1 MEHVDELISGYAL
14 HGLDAADERLVLE
27 HVETCERCRVQLREM
42 EAVAAAL
49 AFAAPQADPPP
60 ELRDRLL
67 EAIGPEVVPSSPLEA
82 RPQPR
87 ARWWWW
93 PRFSAVAVPVLGL
106 AVIALTV
113 WNISLGGDVND
124 SAVRSVAP
132 IANVG
137 NVVSFSGGQA
147 AVVGGL
153 KPAPAGH
160 TYEAW
165 VIPRGQTV
173 PQAAGTFAGGDDLS
187 FTLTRNASVGDTI
200 VITLEPGTGGS
211 APKGPVVGK
220 TSI

>member
-1 MEHVDELISGYAL
+1 VEHVDELISGYAL

-67 EAIGPEVVPSSPLEA
+67 EAIDPEVVPSAPLEA

-113 WNISLGGDVND
+113 WNISLSGDVND

-137 NVVSFSGGQA
+137 DVVSFSGGQA

>member
-1 MEHVDELISGYAL
+1 VEHVDELISGYAL

-49 AFAAPQADPPP
+49 AFAAPQAEPPP

-67 EAIGPEVVPSSPLEA
+67 EAIGPEVVPSAPSAP
-82 RPQPR
+82 PQPR
-87 ARWWWW
+87 ARWSWW
-93 PRFSAVAVPVLGL
+93 PRVSAVAVPVLGL
-106 AVIALTV
+106 AVIALAV
-113 WNISLGGDVND
+113 WNISLRGDVNNGE
-124 SAVRSVAP
+124 VRSVAA
-132 IANVG
+132 IADVG

-147 AVVGGL
+147 TVVGGL

-165 VIPRGQTV
+165 VIPKGEAV
-173 PQAAGTFAGGDDLS
+173 PQAAGTFAGGNDMS
-187 FTLTRNASVGDTI
+187 FTLTRNASAGDTI

>member
-14 HGLDAADERLVLE
+14 HGLDPADERLVLE

-49 AFAAPQADPPP
+49 AFAAPQAEPPP

-67 EAIGPEVVPSSPLEA
+67 EAIGPEVVPSSPPEA
-82 RPQPR
+82 PPQPR
-87 ARWWWW
+87 TRWSWW
-93 PRFSAVAVPVLGL
+93 PRASAVAVPVLGL
-106 AVIALTV
+106 AVIALAV
-113 WNISLGGDVND
+113 WNISLRGDVNNGE
-124 SAVRSVAP
+124 VRSVAP
-132 IANVG
+132 IADVG

-147 AVVGGL
+147 TVVGGL
-153 KPAPAGH
+153 KPAPADH

-165 VIPRGQTV
+165 VIPKGETV
-173 PQAAGTFAGGDDLS
+173 PQAAGTFAGGNDMS
-187 FTLTRNASVGDTI
+187 FTLTRNASAGDTI

>member
-1 MEHVDELISGYAL
+1 VEHVDELISGYAL

-49 AFAAPQADPPP
+49 AFAAPQAEPPS

-67 EAIGPEVVPSSPLEA
+67 EAIGPEVVPSAPSAP
-82 RPQPR
+82 PQPR
-87 ARWWWW
+87 ARWSWW
-93 PRFSAVAVPVLGL
+93 PRVSAVAVPVLGL
-106 AVIALTV
+106 AVIALAV
-113 WNISLGGDVND
+113 WNISLRGDVNNGE
-124 SAVRSVAP
+124 VRSVAA
-132 IANVG
+132 IADVG

-147 AVVGGL
+147 TVVGGL

-165 VIPRGQTV
+165 VIPKGEAV
-173 PQAAGTFAGGDDLS
+173 PQAAGTFAGGNDMS
-187 FTLTRNASVGDTI
+187 FTLTRNASAGDTI

>member
-1 MEHVDELISGYAL
+1 VEHVDQLISGYAL
-14 HGLDAADERLVLE
+14 HGLDTADERLVLD

-49 AFAAPQADPPP
+49 AFAAPQAEPSP

-67 EAIGPEVVPSSPLEA
+67 EAIGPEVVPSAPPEA
-82 RPQPR
+82 PPQPR
-87 ARWWWW
+87 ARWSWW
-93 PRFSAVAVPVLGL
+93 PRISAVAVPVLGV
-106 AVIALTV
+106 AVIALAV
-113 WNISLGGDVND
+113 WNISLRGDVKD
-124 SAVRSVAP
+124 ADVRSVAP

-137 NVVSFSGGQA
+137 SVVSFSGGQA
-147 AVVGGL
+147 TVFGGL
-153 KPAPAGH
+153 KQAPADH

-165 VIPRGQTV
+165 VIPKGETV
-173 PQAAGTFAGGDDLS
+173 PQAAGTFAGGNDMS
-187 FTLTRNASVGDTI
+187 FTLTRNASAGDTI

>member
-49 AFAAPQADPPP
+49 AFAAPQAEPPP

-67 EAIGPEVVPSSPLEA
+67 EAIGPEVVPSAPSAP
-82 RPQPR
+82 PQPR
-87 ARWWWW
+87 ARWSWW
-93 PRFSAVAVPVLGL
+93 PRVSAVAVPVLGL
-106 AVIALTV
+106 AVIALAV
-113 WNISLGGDVND
+113 WNISLRGDVNNGE
-124 SAVRSVAP
+124 VRSVAP
-132 IANVG
+132 IADVG

-147 AVVGGL
+147 TVVGGL

-165 VIPRGQTV
+165 VIPKGETV
-173 PQAAGTFAGGDDLS
+173 PQAAGTFAGGDDMS
-187 FTLTRNASVGDTI
+187 FTLTRNAAVGDTI

-220 TSI
+220 TSV

>member
-1 MEHVDELISGYAL
+1 MEHVDQLISGYAL

-49 AFAAPQADPPP
+49 AFAAPQAEPPP

-67 EAIGPEVVPSSPLEA
+67 EAIGPEVVPSAPQA
-82 RPQPR
+82 PPQPR
-87 ARWWWW
+87 ARWSWW
-93 PRFSAVAVPVLGL
+93 PRVSAAAVPVLGL
-106 AVIALTV
+106 AVIALAV
-113 WNISLGGDVND
+113 WNISLRSDVNNGE
-124 SAVRSVAP
+124 VRSVAP
-132 IANVG
+132 IADVG

-147 AVVGGL
+147 TVVGGL

-165 VIPRGQTV
+165 VIPKGEAV
-173 PQAAGTFAGGDDLS
+173 PQAAGTFAGGNDMS
-187 FTLTRNASVGDTI
+187 FTLTRNASASDTI

>member
-14 HGLDAADERLVLE
+14 HGLDAADERLVLA

-49 AFAAPQADPPP
+49 AFAAPQAEPPP

-67 EAIGPEVVPSSPLEA
+67 EAIGPEVVPSSPPEA
-82 RPQPR
+82 PPQPR
-87 ARWWWW
+87 TRWSWW
-93 PRFSAVAVPVLGL
+93 PRASAVAVPVLGL
-106 AVIALTV
+106 AVIALAV
-113 WNISLGGDVND
+113 WNISLRGDVNNGE
-124 SAVRSVAP
+124 VRSVAP
-132 IANVG
+132 IADVG

-147 AVVGGL
+147 TVVGGL
-153 KPAPAGH
+153 KPAPADH

-165 VIPRGQTV
+165 VIPKGETV
-173 PQAAGTFAGGDDLS
+173 PQAAGTFAGGNDMS
-187 FTLTRNASVGDTI
+187 FALTRNASAGDTI

>member
-1 MEHVDELISGYAL
+1 VEHVDELISGYAL
-14 HGLDAADERLVLE
+14 HGLEAADERLVLE

-49 AFAAPQADPPP
+49 AFAAPQAAPPP

-67 EAIGPEVVPSSPLEA
+67 EAIGPEVVPSAP
-82 RPQPR
+82 PQAPPEPR
-87 ARWWWW
+87 RWSWW
-93 PRFSAVAVPVLGL
+93 PRFSAVAVPVLGV
-106 AVIALTV
+106 AVIALAV
-113 WNISLGGDVND
+113 WNISLHGDVND
-124 SAVRSVAP
+124 AGVRSVAP

-137 NVVSFSGGQA
+137 SVVSFSGGQA
-147 AVVGGL
+147 TVFGGL
-153 KPAPAGH
+153 RPAPADH

-165 VIPRGQTV
+165 VIPKGETV
-173 PQAAGTFAGGDDLS
+173 PQAAGTFAGGNDMS
-187 FTLTRNASVGDTI
+187 FTLTRNASAGDTI

>member
-14 HGLDAADERLVLE
+14 HGLDAADQRLVLE
-27 HVETCERCRVQLREM
+27 HVERCERCRVQLREM

-60 ELRDRLL
+60 ELRERLL
-67 EAIGPEVVPSSPLEA
+67 EAIGPEVVPSTPPEA
-82 RPQPR
+82 PPQPR
-87 ARWWWW
+87 ARWSWW
-93 PRFSAVAVPVLGL
+93 PRVSAVAVPVLGL
-106 AVIALTV
+106 AVIALAV
-113 WNISLGGDVND
+113 WNISLRGDIKD
-124 SAVRSVAP
+124 ADVRSVAP

-137 NVVSFSGGQA
+137 SVVSFGGGQA
-147 AVVGGL
+147 TVVGGL

-165 VIPRGQTV
+165 VIPKGETV
-173 PQAAGTFAGGDDLS
+173 PEAAGTFAGGNDTS
-187 FTLTRNASVGDTI
+187 FTLTRNASAGDTI
-200 VITLEPGTGGS
+200 VITLEPGTGGP

>member
-1 MEHVDELISGYAL
+1 VEHVDELISGYAL
-14 HGLDAADERLVLE
+14 HGLDTADERLVLE

-49 AFAAPQADPPP
+49 AFAAPQAEPPP

-67 EAIGPEVVPSSPLEA
+67 EAIGPEVVPSTSPEA
-82 RPQPR
+82 PPQPR
-87 ARWWWW
+87 ARWSWW
-93 PRFSAVAVPVLGL
+93 PRASAVAVPVLGL
-106 AVIALTV
+106 AVIALAV
-113 WNISLGGDVND
+113 WNISLRGDVNNGE
-124 SAVRSVAP
+124 VRSVAP
-132 IANVG
+132 IADVG

-147 AVVGGL
+147 TVVGGL
-153 KPAPAGH
+153 KPAPADH

-165 VIPRGQTV
+165 VIPKGETV
-173 PQAAGTFAGGDDLS
+173 PQAAGTFAGGNDMS
-187 FTLTRNASVGDTI
+187 FTLTRNASAGDTI

>member
-1 MEHVDELISGYAL
+1 VEHVDELISGYAL

-60 ELRDRLL
+60 QLRERLL
-67 EAIGPEVVPSSPLEA
+67 EASGPEVVPSAPAEE
-82 RPQPR
+82 RPQPHR
-87 ARWWWW
+87 RWSWW
-93 PRFSAVAVPVLGL
+93 PRVSAVAVPLLGL
-106 AVIALTV
+106 AVIALAV
-113 WNISLGGDVND
+113 WNVSLRGQVSDAEVQ
-124 SAVRSVAP
+124 AVAP
-132 IANVG
+132 MTNVG

-147 AVVGGL
+147 AVIGGL

-165 VIPRGQTV
+165 VIPKGETV
-173 PQAAGTFAGGDDLS
+173 PRAAGTFAGGDDLS

-211 APKGPVVGK
+211 APKGPIVGK

>member
-14 HGLDAADERLVLE
+14 HGLDAADQRLVLE

-60 ELRDRLL
+60 ELRERLL
-67 EAIGPEVVPSSPLEA
+67 EAIGPEVVPSTPPEA
-82 RPQPR
+82 PQPR
-87 ARWWWW
+87 PRWSWW
-93 PRFSAVAVPVLGL
+93 PRVSAVAVPVLGL
-106 AVIALTV
+106 AVIALAV
-113 WNISLGGDVND
+113 WNISLRGDIKD
-124 SAVRSVAP
+124 ADVRSVAP

-137 NVVSFSGGQA
+137 SVVSFSGGQA
-147 AVVGGL
+147 TVFGGL
-153 KPAPAGH
+153 KPAPADH

-165 VIPRGQTV
+165 VIPKGETV
-173 PQAAGTFAGGDDLS
+173 PQAAGTFAGGNDTS
-187 FTLTRNASVGDTI
+187 FTLTRNASAGDTI

>member
-1 MEHVDELISGYAL
+1 
-14 HGLDAADERLVLE
+14 
-27 HVETCERCRVQLREM
+27 VQLREM

-49 AFAAPQADPPP
+49 AFAAPQAEPPP

-67 EAIGPEVVPSSPLEA
+67 EAIGPEVVPSAPPVP
-82 RPQPR
+82 PQPR
-87 ARWWWW
+87 ARWSWW
-93 PRFSAVAVPVLGL
+93 PRVSAVAVPVLGL
-106 AVIALTV
+106 AVIALAV
-113 WNISLGGDVND
+113 WNISLRGDVKD
-124 SAVRSVAP
+124 GDVRSVAP

-137 NVVSFSGGQA
+137 SVVSFSGGQA
-147 AVVGGL
+147 TVVGGL

-165 VIPRGQTV
+165 VIPKGASV
-173 PQAAGTFAGGDDLS
+173 PQAAGTFAGGDDMS
-187 FTLTRNASVGDTI
+187 FTLTRNAAVGDTI

>member
-67 EAIGPEVVPSSPLEA
+67 EAIDPEVVPSAPLEA

-113 WNISLGGDVND
+113 WNISLSGDVND

-137 NVVSFSGGQA
+137 DVVSFSGGQA

>member
-27 HVETCERCRVQLREM
+27 HVETCERCRVHLREM

-49 AFAAPQADPPP
+49 AFAAPKAEPPP

-67 EAIGPEVVPSSPLEA
+67 EAIGPEVVPSAPPEA
-82 RPQPR
+82 PPERR
-87 ARWWWW
+87 ARWSWW
-93 PRFSAVAVPVLGL
+93 PRFSAVAVPVLGV
-106 AVIALTV
+106 AVIALAV
-113 WNISLGGDVND
+113 WNISLRGDVKD
-124 SAVRSVAP
+124 ADVRSVAP

-137 NVVSFSGGQA
+137 SVVSFSGGQA
-147 AVVGGL
+147 TVFGGL
-153 KPAPAGH
+153 KPAPADH

-165 VIPRGQTV
+165 VIPKGETV
-173 PQAAGTFAGGDDLS
+173 PQAAGTFAGGNDTS
-187 FTLTRNASVGDTI
+187 FTLTRNASAGDTI
-200 VITLEPGTGGS
+200 VITLEPGTGGP

>member
-1 MEHVDELISGYAL
+1 VEHVDELISGYAL

-49 AFAAPQADPPP
+49 AFAAPQAEPPP

-67 EAIGPEVVPSSPLEA
+67 EAIGPEVVPSAPSAP
-82 RPQPR
+82 PQPR
-87 ARWWWW
+87 ARWSWW
-93 PRFSAVAVPVLGL
+93 PRVSAVAVPVLGL
-106 AVIALTV
+106 AVIALAV
-113 WNISLGGDVND
+113 WNISLRGDVNNGE
-124 SAVRSVAP
+124 VRSVAP
-132 IANVG
+132 IADVG

-147 AVVGGL
+147 TVVGGL

-165 VIPRGQTV
+165 VIPKGEAV
-173 PQAAGTFAGGDDLS
+173 PQAAGTFAGGNDTS
-187 FTLTRNASVGDTI
+187 FTLTRNASAGDTS

-220 TSI
+220 ASI

>member
-49 AFAAPQADPPP
+49 AFAAPQAEPPP

-67 EAIGPEVVPSSPLEA
+67 EAIGPEVVPSAPSAPA
-82 RPQPR
+82 QPR
-87 ARWWWW
+87 TRWSWW
-93 PRFSAVAVPVLGL
+93 PRVSAVAVPVLGL
-106 AVIALTV
+106 AVIALAV
-113 WNISLGGDVND
+113 WNISLRGDVNNGE
-124 SAVRSVAP
+124 VRSVAP
-132 IANVG
+132 IADVG

-147 AVVGGL
+147 TVVGGL

-165 VIPRGQTV
+165 VIPKGEAV
-173 PQAAGTFAGGDDLS
+173 PQAAGTFAGGNDMS
-187 FTLTRNASVGDTI
+187 FTLTRNASAGDTI

>member
-1 MEHVDELISGYAL
+1 VEHVDELISGYAL

-49 AFAAPQADPPP
+49 AFAAPKADPPP

-67 EAIGPEVVPSSPLEA
+67 EAIGPEVVPSAPPEE
-82 RPQPR
+82 RPQTR
-87 ARWWWW
+87 ARWSWW
-93 PRFSAVAVPVLGL
+93 PRVSAVAVPVLGL
-106 AVIALTV
+106 AVIALAV
-113 WNISLGGDVND
+113 WNVSLRGQVND
-124 SAVRSVAP
+124 AEVRSVAP

-153 KPAPAGH
+153 TPAPAGQ

-165 VIPRGQTV
+165 VIPKGETV
-173 PQAAGTFAGGDDLS
+173 PQAAGTFAGGNDLS

>member
-1 MEHVDELISGYAL
+1 VEHVDELISGYAL

-49 AFAAPQADPPP
+49 AFAAPQAEPPP

-67 EAIGPEVVPSSPLEA
+67 EAIGPEVVPSAPPEA
-82 RPQPR
+82 PSER
-87 ARWWWW
+87 RWSWW

-106 AVIALTV
+106 AVIALAV
-113 WNISLGGDVND
+113 WNISLRGDVKD
-124 SAVRSVAP
+124 ADVRSVAP

-137 NVVSFSGGQA
+137 SVVSFSGGQA
-147 AVVGGL
+147 TVFGGL
-153 KPAPAGH
+153 KPAPADH

-165 VIPRGQTV
+165 VIPKGETV
-173 PQAAGTFAGGDDLS
+173 PRAAGTFAGGNDMS
-187 FTLTRNASVGDTI
+187 FTLTRYASAGDTI
-200 VITLEPGTGGS
+200 VITLEPGTGGP

>member
-1 MEHVDELISGYAL
+1 VEHVDELISGYAL
-14 HGLDAADERLVLE
+14 HGLDTADERLVLE

-49 AFAAPQADPPP
+49 AFAAPQAEPPP

-67 EAIGPEVVPSSPLEA
+67 EAIGPEVVPSAPSAP
-82 RPQPR
+82 PQPR
-87 ARWWWW
+87 ARWSWW
-93 PRFSAVAVPVLGL
+93 PRVSAVAVPVLGL
-106 AVIALTV
+106 AVIALAV
-113 WNISLGGDVND
+113 WNISLRGDVNNGE
-124 SAVRSVAP
+124 VRSVAP
-132 IANVG
+132 IADVG

-147 AVVGGL
+147 TVVGGL

-165 VIPRGQTV
+165 VIPKGEAV
-173 PQAAGTFAGGDDLS
+173 PQAAGTFAGGNDTS
-187 FTLTRNASVGDTI
+187 FTLTRNASAGDTI

-220 TSI
+220 ASI

>member
-49 AFAAPQADPPP
+49 AFAAPQAEPPP

-67 EAIGPEVVPSSPLEA
+67 EAIGPEVVPSAPPA
-82 RPQPR
+82 APQPR
-87 ARWWWW
+87 ARWSWW
-93 PRFSAVAVPVLGL
+93 PRVSAVAVPVLGL
-106 AVIALTV
+106 AVIALAV
-113 WNISLGGDVND
+113 WNISLRGDVNNGE
-124 SAVRSVAP
+124 VRSVAP
-132 IANVG
+132 IADVG
-137 NVVSFSGGQA
+137 NVVSFSGGEA
-147 AVVGGL
+147 TVVGGL

-165 VIPRGQTV
+165 VIPKGEAV
-173 PQAAGTFAGGDDLS
+173 PQAAGTFAGGNDMS
-187 FTLTRNASVGDTI
+187 FTLTRNASAGDTI

-211 APKGPVVGK
+211 APRGPVVGK